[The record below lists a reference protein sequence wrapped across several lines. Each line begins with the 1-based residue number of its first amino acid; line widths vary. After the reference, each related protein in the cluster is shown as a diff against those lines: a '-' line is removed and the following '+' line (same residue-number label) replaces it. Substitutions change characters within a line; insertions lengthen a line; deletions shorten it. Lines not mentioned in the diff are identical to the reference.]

1 MVLVNIGFNA
11 SGEWFVA
18 DEAPVA
24 YCSSAR
30 PAIFWKSMMERQA
43 QEAKKKKKYNWTVFA
58 LCLREKNPGMLKRS
72 HIYSSLFQRVAS
84 LTDNCDWSLGMVPA

>member
-18 DEAPVA
+18 AEARVV

-30 PAIFWKSMMERQA
+30 PAMFWKSMMERQA
-43 QEAKKKKKYNWTVFA
+43 QETKKRKKYNWTVFA
-58 LCLREKNPGMLKRS
+58 LCLRESNPGMLGRS

-84 LTDNCDWSLGMVPA
+84 LSDNCDRSLGMVPA